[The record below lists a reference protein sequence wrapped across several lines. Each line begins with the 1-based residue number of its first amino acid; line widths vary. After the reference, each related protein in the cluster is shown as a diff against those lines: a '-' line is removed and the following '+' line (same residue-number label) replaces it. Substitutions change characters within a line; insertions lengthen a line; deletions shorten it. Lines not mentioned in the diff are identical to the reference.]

1 MLISAVVC
9 GFSFMPAVC
18 SLADRQQVSLGVLFT
33 VVAFHLGLKSMDV
46 YPNVPYIMFIDRVF
60 LLNMLVMALCVI
72 FNGVSY
78 AFHGTCKE
86 EDDDY
91 ETRSKEDWILLGVIV
106 GVWILSNLKLFY
118 SVIPGWLFREDSADR
133 TGAAAVPEKKG
144 KLTSISSYRWP
155 SSRGI
160 APAS

>member
-1 MLISAVVC
+1 
-9 GFSFMPAVC
+9 MPAVC